1 MPSSGAYP
9 EPVIRVD
16 FPDLSFTG
24 GCEVDLQRAV
34 VRYTASGERGLAGGR
49 TEDLG
54 VGVVLEAPARG
65 VARVLDIGSGQ
76 LRETTLELPLVI
88 FGWIFTGPY
97 RELLRW
103 VARQGEEST
112 GRSERLPVAG
122 NGLPGED
129 DPLSSGV
136 LPPGVLRDLLSRLG
150 FGPATRPVFLRAAF
164 RDLALD
170 LDPHEGT
177 AVRLSLSGGGVCRV
191 HLDYDRGV
199 LVCRTGRSTPDRALA
214 AALPDA
220 FPNRTLYRV
229 TSGAGQGTAEF
240 HVHLP
245 DLLSVAEVRNELRRI
260 RRGLLHLLAR
270 FDPPRYRAVSDA
282 LAGFGERDLLA
293 GVEEAGGSHPQGR
306 RERIRVPRSAH
317 RSGRVH

>member
-1 MPSSGAYP
+1 MPPSGAIP
-9 EPVIRVD
+9 EPAARVD

-24 GCEVDLQRAV
+24 GCEVDLQRAM
-34 VRYTASGERGLAGGR
+34 VRFAGAGERGLPGGR
-49 TEDLG
+49 SEDLG

-65 VARVLDIGSGQ
+65 VARILDIGSGRV
-76 LRETTLELPLVI
+76 RESSLEGPLVI
-88 FGWIFTGPY
+88 FGWIFSGPF

-103 VARQGEEST
+103 VANTGEEGSPS
-112 GRSERLPVAG
+112 GAG
-122 NGLPGED
+122 NGLPGEGG
-129 DPLSSGV
+129 L
-136 LPPGVLRDLLSRLG
+136 LPPGALRALLSRMG
-150 FGPATRPVFLRAAF
+150 FSPATRPVYLRAGF

-177 AVRLSLSGGGVCRV
+177 AVRLALPGEGVCRV

-199 LVCRTGRSTPDRALA
+199 IVCRTGRSAPDQALA

-220 FPNRTLYRV
+220 FPNRPLYRV
-229 TSGAGQGTAEF
+229 RSGAGQGTVEF

-245 DLLSVAEVRNELRRI
+245 DLLSVGEVRDELRRI

-270 FDPPRYRAVSDA
+270 FDPSRYRAVVDA

-293 GVEEAGGSHPQGR
+293 GVVEAGGPSPGGR

-317 RSGRVH
+317 RSGRIH